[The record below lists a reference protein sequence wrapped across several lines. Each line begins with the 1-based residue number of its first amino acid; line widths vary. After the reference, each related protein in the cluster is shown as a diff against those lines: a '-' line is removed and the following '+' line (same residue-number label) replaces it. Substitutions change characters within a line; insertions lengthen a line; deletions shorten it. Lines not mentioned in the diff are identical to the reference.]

1 MSICRGKCDCQNRLR
16 CGTIKD
22 FPEIQISDT
31 FSLGSSACTF
41 HFCLALAGPTPLGR
55 PMFPKLQ
62 TPSSPFNLATTTDD
76 QRSNFASPQLTTSAR
91 KAITYSHI
99 FDADNPHT
107 GSPGYGIWDRHSWRP
122 PTTMPQ
128 SVRDLCYAAIS
139 PSFGFHVQPSVPLSL
154 TLSNG
159 IHSFLHHSSCVAEL
173 LTANG
178 VTLLSLV
185 YHWCPA
191 ID

>member
-1 MSICRGKCDCQNRLR
+1 MIVKIAFGVVRLKISRRSRSLTHFRSGRLPALSTFAWPWLDRPRSAVR
-16 CGTIKD
+16 CCPNSK
-22 FPEIQISDT
+22 
-31 FSLGSSACTF
+31 L
-41 HFCLALAGPTPLGR
+41 R
-55 PMFPKLQ
+55 PVHSTWQRP
-62 TPSSPFNLATTTDD
+62 TDD